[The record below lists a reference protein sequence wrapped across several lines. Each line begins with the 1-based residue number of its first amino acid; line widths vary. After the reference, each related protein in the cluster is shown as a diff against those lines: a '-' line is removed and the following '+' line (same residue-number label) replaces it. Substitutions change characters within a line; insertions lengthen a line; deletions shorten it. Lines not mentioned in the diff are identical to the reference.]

1 MDTQHI
7 SHEEFMR
14 RMAEGPK
21 ADMVNSPPHCNQG
34 DIECIDAIEAAL
46 GPEGFAAYCRGNA
59 LKYLWRTDH
68 KGGAEDIKKA
78 NWYLARMVAD

>member
-1 MDTQHI
+1 MEHI
-7 SHEEFMR
+7 SHEEFMK
-14 RMAEGPK
+14 RMAKGSST
-21 ADMVNSPPHCNQG
+21 DMVNSPPHYNQG

-46 GPEGFAAYCRGNA
+46 GPEGFKSYCRGNA
-59 LKYLWRTDH
+59 FKYLWRSDH